1 MDIIKTIGK
10 VARNNYL
17 AAFFNALE
25 KENIKSELSIE
36 ELKKFTLFLLGN
48 EEIIKKWE
56 SYLELADMPNWS
68 LQDRRERIIYTLNSN
83 ETCTVEFLKKQA
95 LTFTNGEIDVIED
108 FANYHF
114 VIQFTNMLGVPPNIE
129 NFREMVNVNKPAH
142 LTYEIKYRYRTWGEV
157 KDFTWAEIA
166 QHTWDEAR
174 SKEGILNGTYY

>member
-1 MDIIKTIGK
+1 MSIYNISKVSRNDYIKDIITSSEYEIINSNNEFLEIKNSIMCLADSKTIDSWEEW
-10 VARNNYL
+10 
-17 AAFFNALE
+17 F
-25 KENIKSELSIE
+25 ELP
-36 ELKKFTLFLLGN
+36 LQPT
-48 EEIIKKWE
+48 WT
-56 SYLELADMPNWS
+56 LAD
-68 LQDRRERIIYTLNSN
+68 RVERLVYTFNSRGFFTTN
-83 ETCTVEFLKKQA
+83 FLKKQA
-95 LTFTNGEIDVIED
+95 MVFTNGEIDVIED

-166 QHTWDEAR
+166 QYTWEEAR

>member
-36 ELKKFTLFLLGN
+36 ELKNFTLFLLGN

-114 VIQFTNMLGVPPNIE
+114 VIQFTSMLGVPPNID
-129 NFREMVNVNKPAH
+129 NFRNMVDINKPAH
-142 LTYEIKYRYRTWGEV
+142 LTYDIKYRYRTWGEISPFTWLGAS
-157 KDFTWAEIA
+157 KYTWAE
-166 QHTWDEAR
+166 AR
-174 SKEGILNGTYY
+174 SREHIKEV